1 MVSFRQNSLPLDHH
15 IDIDS
20 SENVYIG
27 KSTKKSEIWKRY
39 QAEQE
44 KTLKADMAKI
54 SYTEEET
61 GEQVQ
66 NGTVDSVEEEHKKQQ
81 LQLTEQDLEIQDNVT
96 GICCSPPNSQVYLPF
111 LSSCECNYYFFHFFL
126 DSFFFS

>member
-15 IDIDS
+15 IEIDS

-44 KTLKADMAKI
+44 KTLKADMVKI

-66 NGTVDSVEEEHKKQQ
+66 NGTVDSMEEEHKKQQ
-81 LQLTEQDLEIQDNVT
+81 LQLTEQDLEIRDNVT

-111 LSSCECNYYFFHFFL
+111 LSSCEYNYYFLFIFF
-126 DSFFFS
+126 